1 MNKNFTRLL
10 IGSGENSPEIRYLT
24 GISTPDDFI
33 CIEHDSTVTALMSK
47 LEISR
52 ARQAAKPGVA
62 VLPESDYGTTRSEI
76 IAKIAEVLK
85 TECFEVPPSFPLGL
99 AEKLLELQP
108 SCKIVFCTGYEEYAV
123 SAFQLH
129 VSGYLMKPITPE
141 AVQKEI
147 DHIKGVKATEKLLTI
162 KCFGNFEV
170 TYNGVMLPFKR
181 KKAKELLA
189 VLIDRNGAGMT
200 AKQICAILFPEDTD
214 DTKNAA
220 YLRQLVLDLKNT
232 LKTIRAEDIL
242 QHDTPYYRID
252 TNLVRCDYLSF
263 LETGKPEFHG
273 EYMTQYSWAEETCA
287 MLQFKK

>member
-1 MNKNFTRLL
+1 MKAIAVDDEIYMLETLL
-10 IGSGENSPEIRYLT
+10 EAVSASTDIETVEAFSSCSAALAYATENPVDVAFLDINMRGIGG
-24 GISTPDDFI
+24 
-33 CIEHDSTVTALMSK
+33 
-47 LEISR
+47 LE
-52 ARQAAKPGVA
+52 
-62 VLPESDYGTTRSEI
+62 
-76 IAKIAEVLK
+76 
-85 TECFEVPPSFPLGL
+85 L
-99 AEKLLELQP
+99 AEKLAQLHP
-108 SCKIVFCTGYEEYAV
+108 RCKIIFCTGYEEYAV

-129 VSGYLMKPITPE
+129 VSGYLMKPITAE

-147 DHIKGVKATEKLLTI
+147 DHIKGIKSTEKLLTI

-170 TYNGVMLPFKR
+170 LYNGEILPFKR

-189 VLIDRNGAGMT
+189 VLVDRNGTGMT

-220 YLRQLVLDLKNT
+220 YLRQLILDLKNT
-232 LKTIRAEDIL
+232 LKTILAEGVL

-252 TNLVRCDYLSF
+252 TNLVRCDYISF
-263 LETGKPEFHG
+263 LETGKPQFLG